1 MELKDIIKEL
11 LNSKLIENEELATTL
26 LQSDEI
32 SYEDKRVFIEN
43 FIKDYKNQPP
53 SFWTDENKE
62 LFRNWVKLY
71 FEYEKKEYKNRVN
84 KIE

>member
-43 FIKDYKNQPP
+43 FIKNNKNKQL
-53 SFWTDENKE
+53 SF
-62 LFRNWVKLY
+62 
-71 FEYEKKEYKNRVN
+71 
-84 KIE
+84 